1 MPYIFQHKNIEA
13 IEKVINNVFENICDF
28 FAEKKLS
35 IYFVE
40 GKTKSTLFANQ
51 RKIKNIKNPI

>member
-13 IEKVINNVFENICDF
+13 IEKVINNVFENICDSC
-28 FAEKKLS
+28 ADKKLS
-35 IYFVE
+35 IHFVE
-40 GKTKSTLFANQ
+40 GKTKSTLVAPQ